1 MKVKQILSGIL
12 SVIMLLSVLLGSISV
27 NVFATDSDFT
37 DDAQPVLSEDFDV
50 ADDNSMEM
58 LIEKQGTVTVS
69 YSQPLLDAPVY
80 SSIAEAGEAVRAAM
94 KKRSTSV
101 SLSIRTLTYYED
113 YDYVW
118 LEVLSYA
125 IMHTGVPTEGDYLLW
140 NLYNYDAKISSYKD
154 SVFNCYDIKFTFE
167 YLTTYA
173 QETELNDVV
182 KSVLDT
188 INVYEASDFDKI
200 YGVYDYV
207 CKNISFDYEHADDD
221 SYILKHSAY
230 AALVNKATTTNG
242 YVTLLYRLWLEL
254 GIDNRIITGTIYG
267 LNHAWNI
274 FRYGNAYYNADPTL
288 DAGAPQYVYVFRCD
302 FTFFKDHKRDDA
314 YKSSSFTKVY
324 QHASSDLKF
333 QTIFFI
339 DDGVI
344 IGYDGPYNDLV
355 IPDYEGI
362 IGIGE
367 DAFKD
372 DYLFS
377 IVIPGNIK
385 FLADNAFRDSDTLGT
400 VTILDGLEII
410 GDNAFTSC
418 DLLTDITLP
427 ESLIYIGDG
436 AFSSCNSLSNVT
448 LPSSLIEIGSSAFEG
463 CKVLNDVVLPSSLI
477 EIGSSAFKGCIGL
490 NEIVLPS
497 SLTEIK
503 SNTFEGCQNLEAV
516 ILPNSLEII
525 GEKAFYDTGIKQIV
539 IPSNVTQIGDYAFA
553 NNVFMNKLTFESPTS
568 LTETGAYAFSGCGM
582 LSSLEIPEG
591 VTHISQSSFSG
602 CLNISELSL
611 PSTLVSIGENAF
623 RQALNM
629 KSFVIPDNVT
639 QIGDY
644 AFFKSTIGDLIINHD
659 NLQIGPNAFKGE
671 YPNQISNIY
680 FYSRD
685 ILIPEGFDL
694 YDSVLIGHEPTI
706 HCYKNTDVWN
716 YAKKHAIKTIPFDPE
731 TPSLVPIASG
741 KCGDNLTWSLE
752 ENGHLT
758 ISGTGKIKSS
768 PWKSSYSDS
777 ILYVTVEEGVTG
789 ICENAFS
796 MLWNMKDI
804 KLPSTL
810 ETIDN
815 LALNSNPTI
824 TTIEIPDGVNT
835 IGLHV
840 FAWCSN
846 LTSVKLPSQLKTIG
860 NGAFQDCKG
869 LKDVVLP
876 NGVTLIDH
884 FAFSNTA
891 LEEIE
896 IPESVESIGNN
907 AFANCKNLKKI
918 VFHSKK
924 TIITLESSIPEHTVI
939 YGYPGSTA
947 HEFAKK
953 YDREFVSL
961 VAGGEL
967 PGDVNG
973 DCLVDNDD
981 AIYLLYASIFGTEE
995 YPLIQDGDY
1004 NKDGNIDNNDAIYLL
1019 YHTIFGEAEYP
1030 LS

>member
-37 DDAQPVLSEDFDV
+37 DDPQPVLSEDFDV

-80 SSIAEAGEAVRAAM
+80 NSTAEAGEAVRAAM

-254 GIDNRIITGTIYG
+254 GIDNRIITGTVYG
-267 LNHAWNI
+267 LNHVWNI

-324 QHASSDLKF
+324 QNADSDYKF

-339 DDGVI
+339 DNGII
-344 IGYDGPYNDLV
+344 IGYDGPYRDLTF
-355 IPDYEGI
+355 IPEDEDI

-367 DAFKD
+367 YAFKD
-372 DYLFS
+372 DSIKS

-385 FLADNAFRDSDTLGT
+385 FLADNAFYNANSLGT
-400 VTILDGLEII
+400 VTILEGLEII
-410 GDNAFTSC
+410 GDNAFASC
-418 DLLTDITLP
+418 ELLTDITLP

-448 LPSSLIEIGSSAFEG
+448 LPSSLIEIGS
-463 CKVLNDVVLPSSLI
+463 
-477 EIGSSAFKGCIGL
+477 
-490 NEIVLPS
+490 
-497 SLTEIK
+497 
-503 SNTFEGCQNLEAV
+503 NTFADCTNLAT
-516 ILPNSLEII
+516 ITMPDSLEII
-525 GEKAFYDTGIKQIV
+525 GEKAFYDTGLKQIV
-539 IPSNVTQIGDYAFA
+539 IPSSVTQIGDYAFA
-553 NNVFMNKLTFESPTS
+553 NSIFLKELTFESPTS
-568 LTETGAYAFSGCGM
+568 LSETGIGAFSGCSG
-582 LSSLEIPEG
+582 LSSVEIAEG
-591 VTHISQSSFSG
+591 VTHISQLSFSG
-602 CLNISELSL
+602 CLNISQLSL
-611 PSTLVSIGENAF
+611 PSTLVSIGESAF
-623 RQALNM
+623 RRSLNI
-629 KSFVIPDNVT
+629 KSVVIPNNVT

-644 AFFKSTIGDLIINHD
+644 AFFNANVDELIMHHDDLKFGANTFSAENNVSTRIKRIFFYGRNVTIPEGFNIHDSTVIYCYKNTEIWNIGKNSKIRVAALDPETPGEIYHSGTCGENVTWTLDEDGDLIIS
-659 NLQIGPNAFKGE
+659 GSGE
-671 YPNQISNIY
+671 M
-680 FYSRD
+680 
-685 ILIPEGFDL
+685 
-694 YDSVLIGHEPTI
+694 T
-706 HCYKNTDVWN
+706 
-716 YAKKHAIKTIPFDPE
+716 
-731 TPSLVPIASG
+731 
-741 KCGDNLTWSLE
+741 
-752 ENGHLT
+752 
-758 ISGTGKIKSS
+758 SS
-768 PWKSSYSDS
+768 PWNVYPIKNS
-777 ILYVTVEEGVTG
+777 IKTVTVEEGVTSTSSG
-789 ICENAFS
+789 AFS
-796 MLWNMKDI
+796 GLYYVKSV
-804 KLPSTL
+804 KLPLTLKTLGFSTFSH
-810 ETIDN
+810 ID
-815 LALNSNPTI
+815 LDTL
-824 TTIEIPDGVNT
+824 EIPDSVET
-835 IGLHV
+835 IGGIAFGNCV
-840 FAWCSN
+840 F
-846 LTSVKLPSQLKTIG
+846 TEIKLPSQLKTIG
-860 NGAFQDCKG
+860 NGAFTCCHK

-876 NGVTLIDH
+876 NGVTLIDE
-884 FAFSNTA
+884 FAFSYTA

-896 IPESVESIGNN
+896 IPESVETICNN
-907 AFANCKNLKKI
+907 AFAYCDNLKKI
-918 VFHSKK
+918 VFYSDK
-924 TIITLESSIPEHTVI
+924 TVIASENTIPEHTVI

-953 YDREFVSL
+953 YGRKFVSL
-961 VAGGEL
+961 APGGEFI
-967 PGDVNG
+967 GDL
-973 DCLVDNDD
+973 DCDGLVDNND

-1019 YHTIFGEAEYP
+1019 YHTIFGETEYP